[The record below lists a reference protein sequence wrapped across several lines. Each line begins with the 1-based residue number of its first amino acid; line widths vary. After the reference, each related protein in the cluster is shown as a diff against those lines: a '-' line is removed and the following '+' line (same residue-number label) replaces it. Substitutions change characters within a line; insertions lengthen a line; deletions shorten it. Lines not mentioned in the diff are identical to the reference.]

1 MFEKREE
8 IFDLILRDLPEP
20 AADEA
25 QANPSN
31 GTAEPASSTTEGT
44 ASTQGAST
52 ASAPQDEAALLS
64 LRGNTTM
71 MHHPSEACLS
81 PLSNTSK
88 HGHRWV
94 GSPQPLLNDDQ
105 HSSMSLTQH
114 RWMLELLHRYGREV
128 CSSNGRGHRRL
139 AAGCCRFRP
148 WSFHPTRS
156 PQDPVAL
163 PSARPLIVERSITF
177 SVPTN
182 GMVSKDIRDDG
193 IFSHVISACPDPN
206 SSTNQAWCS
215 RAARDAVFHPVER
228 ASRSRTK
235 STPHFIRFHSSTA
248 IGFDIILVGGS
259 GSTTDAHALS
269 FVQTQQALQ
278 SVGKLPARRF
288 ALLGHPIAHSLS
300 PLLHN
305 TGFGLLGL
313 PHGYSRLET
322 ENIDDGA
329 VEAFLRS
336 PDFGGLSV
344 TIPHKLAIMEKLDL

>member
-31 GTAEPASSTTEGT
+31 GTAEPASSTTEGI

-64 LRGNTTM
+64 LHGNTTM

-88 HGHRWV
+88 HGHV

-114 RWMLELLHRYGREV
+114 RWMLELLHREERSAV
-128 CSSNGRGHRRL
+128 AMAVDIAVWQL
-139 AAGCCRFRP
+139 AAAGFDHGPFTLRV
-148 WSFHPTRS
+148 H
-156 PQDPVAL
+156 L
-163 PSARPLIVERSITF
+163 KSITF

-215 RAARDAVFHPVER
+215 RAARDAVFYPVER

-344 TIPHKLAIMEKLDL
+344 TIPHKLAIMEKLDLVSEDAKA